1 VKIALDVRRIRDFGV
16 GTYIRNLLQAI
27 AAQMAT
33 QDSPHQFHL
42 ICSTEDQSQIPAL
55 PPNFR
60 IEIYDRRD
68 SSRADH
74 FALPELI
81 RKLRV
86 DLTHIPF
93 HRVPLLIRRPYVVT
107 IHDLSSLFY
116 DDATGIL
123 HAARV
128 FRLKR
133 GLRRASRI
141 IAVSGATRRD
151 VVNLVPAA
159 ADRVR
164 LIYNAP
170 DPQFLPQHGRDF
182 GPDLNSGSRD
192 PATAARERHRIL
204 ERYQIRYPFLL
215 YAGSIRPQK
224 NIPRLIEAFA
234 VVRQKLEDHG
244 GYKDLRLII
253 IGDDISR
260 YPKVRRAVIQSRV
273 EHCVRFLGFI
283 PLETL
288 RVFHELATAFVF
300 PSLYE
305 GFGLPPLEAMASGTP
320 VIASQVSSLPEVV
333 GGAAMLVNPENVF
346 DIARG
351 ITEVLLNAELRE
363 ELITKGRRQAA
374 RFSWART
381 ASEVLAVYDE
391 AVSRREYAPDIGH
404 LQEPLPTDL
413 PGQPRS

>member
-1 VKIALDVRRIRDFGV
+1 MRIAIDVRRIRDFGV

-27 AAQMAT
+27 AAEN
-33 QDSPHQFHL
+33 SPHEFYL
-42 ICSTEDQSQIPAL
+42 ICSATDRQQL
-55 PPNFR
+55 PPLPANFR
-60 IEIYDRRD
+60 FELYDRRD
-68 SSRADH
+68 SSRLDH
-74 FALPELI
+74 LTLPRVI

-93 HRVPLLIRRPYVVT
+93 HRVPLMMPKPYVVT

-133 GLRRASRI
+133 GLERATRI
-141 IAVSGATRRD
+141 IAVSGATQKD
-151 VVNLVPAA
+151 LGNLAPGAV
-159 ADRVR
+159 DRVR

-170 DPQFLPQHGRDF
+170 DPQFMMRRHPGTP
-182 GPDLNSGSRD
+182 GGD
-192 PATAARERHRIL
+192 PAATARERHRIL
-204 ERYQIRYPFLL
+204 ERYQINYPFLL

-234 VVRQKLEDHG
+234 VVRQKLENHG
-244 GYKDLRLII
+244 GYKNLRLII

-273 EHCVRFLGFI
+273 ENAVRFLGFI
-283 PLETL
+283 PFDTL
-288 RVFHELATAFVF
+288 RIFHELATAFVF

-351 ITEVLLNAELRE
+351 ITEVLLNGDLRDELVTR
-363 ELITKGRRQAA
+363 GRRQAA
-374 RFSWART
+374 RFSWQRT
-381 ASEVLAVYDE
+381 AREVLSVYDE
-391 AVSRREYAPDIGH
+391 AVRRD
-404 LQEPLPTDL
+404 
-413 PGQPRS
+413 

>member
-1 VKIALDVRRIRDFGV
+1 MKIALDVRRIRDFGV
-16 GTYIRNLLQAI
+16 GTYIRNLLQAM
-27 AAQMAT
+27 AAEDA
-33 QDSPHQFHL
+33 PHQFHL
-42 ICSTEDQSQIPAL
+42 ICSSEDRQQLPSLPA
-55 PPNFR
+55 NFCV
-60 IEIYDRRD
+60 EEYNCRD

-74 FALPELI
+74 FSLPHLLH
-81 RKLRV
+81 KLKV

-93 HRVPLLIRRPYVVT
+93 HRVPLLMAKPYVVT

-116 DDATGIL
+116 DDATGML
-123 HAARV
+123 HEARV
-128 FRLKR
+128 FRLRR
-133 GLRRASRI
+133 GLERADRV

-151 VVNLVPAA
+151 VVNLVPPAA
-159 ADRVR
+159 ERVR

-170 DPQFLPQHGRDF
+170 DPQFLGRTT
-182 GPDLNSGSRD
+182 STAAAGSL
-192 PATAARERHRIL
+192 PAATARERHRIL

-234 VVRQKLEDHG
+234 VAREQLEGHG

-260 YPKVRRAVIQSRV
+260 YPKVRRAVMQSRV

-283 PLETL
+283 PLDQL

-351 ITEVLLNAELRE
+351 ITEVLLNPELRE
-363 ELITKGRRQAA
+363 EMVTKGRRQAA

-381 ASEVLAVYDE
+381 AREVLAVYEE
-391 AVSRREYAPDIGH
+391 AGRNG
-404 LQEPLPTDL
+404 
-413 PGQPRS
+413 